1 MSANN
6 LEGKTVLIT
15 GATGGIG
22 QAIAQKLA
30 ELGCNLILTSSNEE
44 SLSRLSSS
52 LSSYKANVDF
62 YSADLRSIDDV
73 YALIGYVKNK
83 YKGIDILINSAG
95 VFPNVNLIDMK
106 DETYYETLDVN
117 FRATFLFSREFSK
130 EMVNNKWGRIVNIG
144 SSSAYSG
151 FQETSI
157 YCASK
162 HAVLGFSRSIHEELK
177 EHNVRTYCIS
187 PSSTKS
193 KMGLQT
199 KGQDYSTFL
208 EPEDIAEYVLFA
220 MSFDSNIVSN
230 EIFLKRMVIK

>member
-1 MSANN
+1 MIN

-62 YSADLRSIDDV
+62 HSADLRSIDDV

-95 VFPNVNLIDMK
+95 VFPNANLIDMK